1 MAGAAA
7 LPGGRG
13 RRGAAFRPDS
23 PPARAYPVA
32 KPRPGPSLL
41 SGAHLRLFPHLD
53 MRCSCVCAGP
63 ATERETSG
71 PARDSRRPARPALH
85 GGVAARSGPVY
96 RSPAFARPPHV
107 LGRSVLPGRSPLP
120 RVRSTS
126 ATGPP
131 PCQPTARRAA
141 NRFPARN
148 DRPSSRHSCREHK
161 NRGGRG
167 VQDDA
172 GGVRR
177 PRIRATT
184 VIAMARSNTS
194 MTPLYHK
201 RKRRQ
206 TRTEKSAREERP

>member
-7 LPGGRG
+7 LPERRG

-131 PCQPTARRAA
+131 PCQTSARRAA
-141 NRFPARN
+141 NRSPA
-148 DRPSSRHSCREHK
+148 
-161 NRGGRG
+161 
-167 VQDDA
+167 DDT

-184 VIAMARSNTS
+184 VIARARSSTS
-194 MTPLYHK
+194 MISLYHK
-201 RKRRQ
+201 RQRRQ
-206 TRTEKSAREERP
+206 TRTEKSAREKRP